1 MACKSIG
8 LKATEIR
15 LFRLKPVGA
24 ADLLANEVLLA
35 VGLLFVVIQLR
46 F

>member
-1 MACKSIG
+1 MDCKSIG

-24 ADLLANEVLLA
+24 ADLLEDEVLLT
-35 VGLLFVVIQLR
+35 VGLLFVLIQLR